1 MNTIKTPVSVN
12 MLPGV
17 LCAVVDRLGNT
28 VCQCPSDFANAIAE
42 AINKEAEHEDETEK
56 LKNDVKRLEGDC
68 HSEQDESYRLSSN
81 IDRLEREIDRIT
93 AKLAKIK

>member
-17 LCAVVDRLGNT
+17 LCAVVDRIGNT

-42 AINKEAEHEDETEK
+42 AINKEADHDDEIEK

-68 HSEQDESYRLSSN
+68 CDGEEASYKL
-81 IDRLEREIDRIT
+81 DRLEREIDRIT